1 MSIEP
6 PTVEN
11 LKSLYESELYQNLLS
26 EFAERTRVLGT
37 VQANCKLDDRE
48 QDLTILLSNLAYC
61 QRRYHILGI
70 AFEEVLREFE
80 KNRDNFLEYQIAVTA
95 ENYTHFDDFPK
106 IDKTY
111 FIERF
116 CEFYIL
122 QTGDFKRLL
131 AYLAVFDKMANA
143 KNQRYAERI
152 TKIYRN
158 FEKNIGRMPAAND
171 RFGAT
176 AAGSADLK
184 GSA

>member
-11 LKSLYESELYQNLLS
+11 LMSLYESELYQNLLS
-26 EFAERTRVLGT
+26 EFAKRT
-37 VQANCKLDDRE
+37 NCELDDRE
-48 QDLTILLSNLAYC
+48 QDLTVLFSNLVYC

-80 KNRDNFLEYQIAVTA
+80 KNRNNFLEYQIAVTA
-95 ENYTHFDDFPK
+95 ENYKYLDDFPK

-116 CEFYIL
+116 CEFYLL

-131 AYLAVFDKMANA
+131 AYLAVFDKMATT
-143 KNQRYAERI
+143 KNKEYAERI
-152 TKIYRN
+152 TKIYRD
-158 FEKNIGRMPAAND
+158 FDP
-171 RFGAT
+171 T
-176 AAGSADLK
+176 
-184 GSA
+184 